1 MYQSVIVIGFAVP
14 ALAGLIMAEHLLLP
28 SHDDGLNV
36 AATEIVRG
44 GHKLELQISK
54 ETCHFL
60 KSQRFVDDVAF
71 QAEKGSVEIE
81 PATVQIDTT
90 SGEVFLNGDPLSGS
104 GREAIAQECQKLL

>member
-1 MYQSVIVIGFAVP
+1 
-14 ALAGLIMAEHLLLP
+14 MAENLLLP

-36 AATEIVRG
+36 AAMEIARG
-44 GHKLELQISK
+44 GNKLELQISK

-60 KSQRFVDDVAF
+60 KSQRFVDDTAF
-71 QAEKGSVEIE
+71 QAEDGPAEIE